1 MGRGAKGKGAKV
13 SEEEIK
19 AIREARA
26 QKRAD
31 ANAAADD
38 VNTTDASLNFVFSNH
53 VIQIQED
60 WSGEGSGLAGMQ
72 WLGGVTLARYFDDAR
87 HFPAGSFNG
96 KRVVEVGAGIGLTSI
111 LLTLLGAEVVMTDM
125 DVSKAMPNVN
135 AMVDSSAR
143 ARLTVAEMDWF
154 APQVERFQR
163 PVDVIVAGDCCYQPA
178 VIAPLMQTM
187 WDLSSAETAVFLCGI
202 VSDIALA
209 AFNLHVNRFFDIEVI
224 DESQPPNP
232 AAPQLNSDP
241 PGARHRK
248 LMRLHRKPT
257 VGPVP
262 PEASL
267 TEEQVAASRAQ
278 GGNKATPSLP
288 LPPVAE
294 THS

>member
-1 MGRGAKGKGAKV
+1 MGRGGKGKGAKL
-13 SEEEIK
+13 SEEDIK

-26 QKRAD
+26 QKRAND
-31 ANAAADD
+31 EAAADD
-38 VNTTDASLNFVFSNH
+38 ENTTDASLNFVFSNH

-72 WLGGVTLARYFDDAR
+72 WLGGVTLARYFDDAL
-87 HFPAGSFNG
+87 HFPAGSLHG

-111 LLTLLGAEVVMTDM
+111 LLALLGADVVMTDM
-125 DVSKAMPNVN
+125 DVSKAIPNVD
-135 AMVDSSAR
+135 AMVGTAAR

-154 APQVERFQR
+154 SPQVERFQR
-163 PVDVIVAGDCCYQPA
+163 PVVIIVAGDCCYQPA

-187 WDLSSAETAVFLCGI
+187 WDLSSADTAVFLCGI

-209 AFNLHVNRFFDIEVI
+209 AFNLHVNRFFDIEVV
-224 DESQPPNP
+224 DETQPPNP

-241 PGARHRK
+241 PDARHRK

-257 VGPVP
+257 VGAAP
-262 PEASL
+262 PEACL

-278 GGNKATPSLP
+278 GGNKATA
-288 LPPVAE
+288 LPPPSPPAE
-294 THS
+294 GN